1 LAGIL
6 FIISAPSG
14 SGKSTLVNQLRSDVS
29 GLDFSISYTTREPR
43 GSEQQGREYHY
54 IDRATFERM
63 QRDNEFLESAD
74 VFGNF
79 YGTARHA
86 LTDAAKHGNDLLLDI
101 DVQGAAQ
108 VRRQMP
114 DSVNIFVMPP
124 TPEVLATRLRNRS
137 RAEGSISGTHWTP
150 NDVGEAAGDKD
161 AAYAKYSALIT
172 KYYPKIK
179 HSNWTKA
186 NYSGALLFVDAVKR
200 LGANVTR
207 KGLKDVMDATKV
219 WDVGLGA
226 KVEYWCN
233 HRGNHSEYLV
243 KLVKDPDAANSPDSR
258 TRDAGKLGGGMRF
271 KFLEGPYGDPVNH
284 PDGTSD
290 VAAFSKKCSS

>member
-1 LAGIL
+1 MAGIL

-29 GLDFSISYTTREPR
+29 GLDFSISYTTRGPR

-74 VFGNF
+74 VFGNL

-86 LTDAAKHGNDLLLDI
+86 LMDAAKHGNDLLLDI

-137 RAEGSISGTHWTP
+137 RAEGSISEESIQTRLKKARKEIENYNEYGYILV
-150 NDVGEAAGDKD
+150 NDVLDHAVEELEAIVASERFHRGQM
-161 AAYAKYSALIT
+161 SR
-172 KYYPKIK
+172 
-179 HSNWTKA
+179 
-186 NYSGALLFVDAVKR
+186 DAVDTDR
-200 LGANVTR
+200 LLAIAERCRRGHAMERVIPVLTSFGVTEP
-207 KGLKDVMDATKV
+207 A
-219 WDVGLGA
+219 
-226 KVEYWCN
+226 
-233 HRGNHSEYLV
+233 
-243 KLVKDPDAANSPDSR
+243 R
-258 TRDAGKLGGGMRF
+258 TR
-271 KFLEGPYGDPVNH
+271 
-284 PDGTSD
+284 
-290 VAAFSKKCSS
+290 